1 MYKCIQYVE
10 RRSELQMYEI
20 NDLIMYGS
28 TGVCKVKEITKQDF
42 GGDHVDKL
50 YYVLE
55 PLYQSGV
62 IYAPVDNEKVFMRPV
77 ISENEANDLIDSIP
91 QIHTE
96 IYKNSS
102 MQQLTKHYQAIL
114 DTHGCRELLGLT
126 KSIYMKKLEALK
138 NNRNLGQIDKK
149 FMKRAEDL
157 LFGEFAAALHISR
170 DEVETYIHHR
180 LGDE

>member
-1 MYKCIQYVE
+1 MYTIYLE
-10 RRSELQMYEI
+10 RSRELQMYQVDE
-20 NDLIMYGS
+20 LIMYGS
-28 TGVCKVKEITKQDF
+28 TGVCKVREITKQDF
-42 GGDHVDKL
+42 GGPHADKL

-55 PLYQSGV
+55 PLCQSGV

-77 ISENEANDLIDSIP
+77 ISENEAKDLIESIP
-91 QIHTE
+91 LIHTE

-114 DTHGCRELLGLT
+114 DTHGCKELLELI
-126 KSIYMKKLEALK
+126 KSISMKKVEAMK

-157 LFGEFAAALHISR
+157 LYGEFAAALHVSK
-170 DEVETYIHHR
+170 DEVEVYVHNL
-180 LGDE
+180 LGQ